1 MLAAF
6 TFNTAENL
14 PIGLLEVIS
23 AGLRVSVPTVGL
35 LVTSYGVM
43 VAVSSLPLAHAVR
56 AVPRRLVLTGLLAAL
71 VVSSLLAALAYSYW
85 LLLVAR
91 LLTALAQALFW
102 AVMGPVA
109 VGLFAPAVRGRVVGA
124 LSVAGSL
131 ALVLGVPAGTW
142 LGQRSDWRVPVAVLA
157 GPGIISLVTI
167 AVLLPT
173 SRPEEEHA
181 AYGIAPDAHRFA
193 VVLAAGATAATGA
206 FTGYTYIAKFLS
218 DVSGFPPGTVSVL
231 FTASGVACLAGVS
244 VTGALLDRFPRAAP
258 ATAVA
263 TQAVGM
269 LGLYAAGTCRVA
281 AVVFLV
287 LMGGALGPVFMA
299 TQNAM
304 LHCAP
309 RRTDIALAAN
319 SGAYNAGI
327 AAGAALGAL
336 VLPHAGVR
344 GTFLAG
350 GTLSAAACA
359 VLCLGERL
367 LRQRPHASRP
377 HTAGSAA
384 GAVRSG
390 PGGTPSRPPPST
402 RRRGQRVGT
411 GEGPEGYVGRRSAR
425 DRYGSRHGTSTGA
438 GTAPPEDA

>member
-1 MLAAF
+1 MVAPRPAPWRGPAVLVALMLAAF

-14 PIGLLEVIS
+14 PIGLLEVVS
-23 AGLRVSVPTVGL
+23 ESLRVSVSAVGL
-35 LVTSYGVM
+35 LVTGYGVT
-43 VAVSSLPLAHAVR
+43 VAVASLPLAYAMR
-56 AVPRRLVLTGLLAAL
+56 AVPRRHVLTGLLAAL
-71 VVSSLLAALAYSYW
+71 VVSSLVAALASSYW

-109 VGLFAPAVRGRVVGA
+109 VGLFAPALRGRVIGA

-142 LGQRSDWRVPVAVLA
+142 LGRQSDWRVPVAMLA
-157 GPGIISLVTI
+157 GLGIISLVTI

-173 SRPEEEHA
+173 SRPEEAHA
-181 AYGIAPDAHRFA
+181 AYGISPDARRFGF
-193 VVLAAGATAATGA
+193 VLAAGALSATGA
-206 FTGYTYIAKFLS
+206 FTGYTYLAKFLS
-218 DVSGFPPGTVSVL
+218 DVSGFPPGTVTTL
-231 FTASGVACLAGVS
+231 FMAFGVACLAGVS
-244 VTGALLDRFPRAAP
+244 ITGALLDRFPHAALT
-258 ATAVA
+258 TALA

-269 LGLYAAGTCRVA
+269 LGLYTAGTDPVA

-304 LHCAP
+304 LHYAP

-336 VLPHAGVR
+336 VLPLSDVR

-350 GTLSAAACA
+350 GLFSVAACA
-359 VLCLGERL
+359 VLLGGL
-367 LRQRPHASRP
+367 LDLGGHPRPSEEHREP
-377 HTAGSAA
+377 
-384 GAVRSG
+384 
-390 PGGTPSRPPPST
+390 
-402 RRRGQRVGT
+402 Q
-411 GEGPEGYVGRRSAR
+411 
-425 DRYGSRHGTSTGA
+425 
-438 GTAPPEDA
+438 